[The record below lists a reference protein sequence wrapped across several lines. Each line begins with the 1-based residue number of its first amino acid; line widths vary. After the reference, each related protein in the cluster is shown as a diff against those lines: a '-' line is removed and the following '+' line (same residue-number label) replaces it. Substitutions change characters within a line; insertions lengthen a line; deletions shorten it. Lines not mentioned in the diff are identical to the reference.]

1 MAWADLTDCRCYY
14 EVLGQG
20 EPLLLVPGLGVT
32 CRTWD
37 PVLPELARHFT
48 LIMVDNRG
56 LGLSC
61 SKRPPRTT
69 ADYST
74 DLVEL
79 LDKLQLERTH
89 VMGLSLGGI
98 ISQRFAVDH
107 ASRVERL
114 VLVSCADRFSPY
126 LRQTALVLRHA
137 LRRFKW
143 EEFARAMELLGSAP
157 EYIDANERL
166 VEQRIRDKCGADID
180 RRSVA
185 TQLRCLVGSELS
197 PEDYKI
203 LGPTLVI
210 AGEDDRLIPACYARQ
225 MAEKIPGST
234 FVSLPKCGH
243 NPFQERPE
251 EVLPQIIDFLQTS
264 PVLGPA
270 TAREAGS
277 AKGHGNCN
285 LVPTELCV

>member
-1 MAWADLTDCRCYY
+1 MAWAELTDSRCYY

-56 LGLSC
+56 LGLSEP
-61 SKRPPRTT
+61 KRPPRST

-74 DLVEL
+74 DLLEL
-79 LDKLQLERTH
+79 LEHLQLDRAH

-107 ASRVERL
+107 PSRVDRL
-114 VLVSCADRFSPY
+114 VLVSCADRFSPF
-126 LRQTALVLRHA
+126 LRHTALMLRHA
-137 LRRFKW
+137 LRKFAW
-143 EEFARAMELLGSAP
+143 QEFARAIELLGSSP
-157 EYIDANERL
+157 EYVDANEKL
-166 VEQRIRDKCGADID
+166 VEQRLRFKCDAKVD

-185 TQLRCLVGSELS
+185 VQLRCLAGSELS
-197 PEDYKI
+197 PDDYKI
-203 LGPTLVI
+203 LGETLVI

-225 MAEKIPGST
+225 MADKIPGSK

-243 NPFQERPE
+243 NPFQEKGDEVVGKIVEFLKAPRPRGA
-251 EVLPQIIDFLQTS
+251 Q
-264 PVLGPA
+264 
-270 TAREAGS
+270 AGS
-277 AKGHGNCN
+277 GGGHADCN
-285 LVPTELCV
+285 LVPSELCV